1 MSYGNTYV
9 AQVAMGANM
18 QQTLNAIREAEAFNG
33 PSIVICYSPCINHGL
48 RCGMNKVQDEIKKAV
63 EVGYW
68 QLYRYNPV
76 LKEEGKNPFI
86 LDSKEPK
93 GDFDAFLQGETRY
106 ASLKRSFPKR
116 PKPFMKSARR
126 KLWNAT
132 PITRNWLNKQQIKC
146 S

>member
-1 MSYGNTYV
+1 MPSV
-9 AQVAMGANM
+9 KLEA
-18 QQTLNAIREAEAFNG
+18 AIGRN
-33 PSIVICYSPCINHGL
+33 IVICYSPCINHGL
-48 RCGMNKVQDEIKKAV
+48 RCGRNKVQDEIKKAV

-106 ASLKRSFPKR
+106 ASIKRSFPEAAEALYEKCQKEAMER
-116 PKPFMKSARR
+116 YAYYK
-126 KLWNAT
+126 KLAE
-132 PITRNWLNKQQIKC
+132 
-146 S
+146 